1 MNRNR
6 SIIRN
11 TIVCL
16 LAVMGSAT
24 GTVAM
29 AAERVCELITPS
41 EASAAL
47 GVSVPAGTA
56 LAGESGDHLCRYI
69 DPKAGMLAISLAED
83 HGREVFDKAKATIQ
97 KNPAWAP
104 QNIAG
109 LGDQAIFASR
119 SRNGSQLLVL
129 KGDKSIA
136 IAVAGPAANSSP
148 EALKELARKALSR
161 M

>member
-6 SIIRN
+6 SVIRN
-11 TIVCL
+11 TMCSL
-16 LAVMGSAT
+16 FAVWGSVTAP
-24 GTVAM
+24 VAV

-69 DPKAGMLAISLAED
+69 EPKAGMLAISLAED
-83 HGREVFDKAKATIQ
+83 HGREKFDKAKAAIQ

-104 QNIAG
+104 ESISG
-109 LGDQAIFASR
+109 LGDQAVFANGPR
-119 SRNGSQLLVL
+119 GSQLLVL
-129 KGDKSIA
+129 KGDKSVA
-136 IAVAGPAANSSP
+136 IALSGRNANSSK
-148 EALKELARKALSR
+148 EALMELARKALSR
-161 M
+161 L